1 MKLLTESNPKVQKG
15 TAYGYLTAI
24 LHFAPSRLSGVMN
37 ACAWATEGCIRSCL
51 NKAGRGGII
60 RKGEDT
66 NAIQRARIART
77 RFFADLL
84 CAISFLPFIEGAF
97 ITPLTRE
104 CQIEK
109 ASPVLL
115 ESVNIIVFDFGE
127 IDDSESQSA
136 GKPSKRP

>member
-1 MKLLTESNPKVQKG
+1 MKLLTESNPKTQKG
-15 TAYGYLTAI
+15 TAHGFLTAI

-77 RFFADLL
+77 RFFADNRAEFLAQL
-84 CAISFLPFIEGAF
+84 SKEISAHE
-97 ITPLTRE
+97 RW
-104 CQIEK
+104 
-109 ASPVLL
+109 
-115 ESVNIIVFDFGE
+115 
-127 IDDSESQSA
+127 
-136 GKPSKRP
+136 